1 MTSLDPSARALRI
14 VYMGT
19 PEFAVPA
26 LQALIASRHEV
37 VGVVTN
43 PDKPS
48 GRGRKLTSPP
58 VKLAAQAAGI
68 EVFQPKGLRKPEPQD
83 HIRAWR
89 PDLIIVAA
97 YGRILPVEVL
107 QIPPMGC
114 LNIHASLLPAYRG
127 AAPIQW
133 SIVRGERESGV
144 TIMQMAQGLDTGAML
159 LSGAVSIEPL
169 DTAQHLHDKL
179 TPLGATLLMEALEG
193 LLAGVSRPVE
203 QDDSLATW
211 APIIRKED
219 AFIDWSASAQAVA
232 DHIRG
237 FNPWPGAATDLARG
251 EERVRIKIQLA
262 RPVAGAS
269 GEPGSVIEVSN
280 ARLVVACGE
289 GAIECLELQ
298 APGRRAMGVRD
309 FLNGFSIQ
317 AAERFVSPQPDV
329 VQHD

>member
-1 MTSLDPSARALRI
+1 MTNPDQTGRALRV

-48 GRGRKLTSPP
+48 GRGRKLTPPP
-58 VKLAAQAAGI
+58 VKVAAEAAGI
-68 EVFQPKGLRKPEPQD
+68 EVFQPKGLRKPDPQA

-89 PDLIIVAA
+89 PDIIIVAA
-97 YGRILPVEVL
+97 YGRILPPEVL

-133 SIVRGERESGV
+133 CIVRGERASGV
-144 TIMQMAQGLDTGAML
+144 TIMQMAEGLDTGAML
-159 LSGAVSIEPL
+159 LKGTVPIAPL

-179 TPLGATLLMEALEG
+179 SPLGATLLMQALDG
-193 LLAGVSRPVE
+193 LLDGTITPEE

-219 AFIDWSASAQAVA
+219 AYIDWSLSAQAVA
-232 DHIRG
+232 DRIRG

-262 RPVAGAS
+262 RPVEGLS
-269 GEPGSVIEVSN
+269 GEPGSVVEVDS
-280 ARLVVACGE
+280 ARLVIACGE

-298 APGRRAMGVRD
+298 APGRRSMGVRD